1 MFHHLEG
8 TVTDLTGEKT
18 ALDCGGI
25 GFYILITPNTASM
38 LKNGEKAKLYI
49 SESLGEDHF
58 DLYGFPTL
66 NEKRYFELLTTV
78 SGVGPKAGMSILSY
92 NSPES
97 ITGAI
102 VNNNESAFTACP
114 GIGKKTAQRI
124 ILELKDKISREFDT
138 SIDNFDLQPLTRES
152 SSAYDQ
158 ALSALVSLGYSSN
171 DVIQILKQIE
181 TKDMTSDQIIRS
193 VLRYMI

>member
-124 ILELKDKISREFDT
+124 ILELKDKISKEFDT
-138 SIDNFDLQPLTRES
+138 SIDNFDLQQLTRES

>member
-124 ILELKDKISREFDT
+124 ILELKDKISKEFDT